1 LDTPVISGNVSF
13 YNETETQAI
22 YPTPIIGMAGLIEDI
37 DKHCTM
43 HFKDEKDVIIH
54 IGETKEELGG
64 SEYLSRI
71 HGLEKG
77 AIPKLDFGTEKR
89 HQAFILSAIEKGLL
103 KSAHDISDGGL
114 AIALAECCME
124 KELGIKVQMESML
137 RTDVVLF
144 SESQSRFVV
153 SCSPEALAELQRLMD
168 LQEIPYEILD
178 TVESEDFVI
187 DINNKNIVA
196 LKVKDMK
203 EAWKGAFQCFMK

>member
-1 LDTPVISGNVSF
+1 
-13 YNETETQAI
+13 
-22 YPTPIIGMAGLIEDI
+22 
-37 DKHCTM
+37 
-43 HFKDEKDVIIH
+43 
-54 IGETKEELGG
+54 
-64 SEYLSRI
+64 
-71 HGLEKG
+71 
-77 AIPKLDFGTEKR
+77 
-89 HQAFILSAIEKGLL
+89 
-103 KSAHDISDGGL
+103 
-114 AIALAECCME
+114 ME

-168 LQEIPYEILD
+168 LQEIPYEILG